1 MMRRHYLLL
10 SAIILIASLGMN
22 AQTARE
28 VADKMI
34 PGINLGNT
42 LEACNCSWLSNKLDY
57 ETGWQPTK
65 TTQKII
71 DYYKELGFKSV
82 RIPVAWYVHTS
93 GSNYTIDSA
102 WMNRV
107 KQIVDYCVNF
117 GLYVVLNDH
126 WDSGWVENSFDDTSE
141 KNVAEKC
148 SIMKRL
154 WTQIANRFKYYDEH
168 LIFAGLNEPNSDNA
182 TKVKALL
189 QYEQAFIDAVRSTGG
204 NNATRV
210 LAVQG
215 PNTDI
220 DRTCDLYDIDLLN
233 DSAEDALLL
242 EVHFYGPYN
251 FAQMMKDEDWGKMA
265 YYWGSG
271 NHMRTSTHNATWGEE
286 KWVEGQF
293 AKMKKF
299 TEKGIPVIIGEYG
312 AEWREMPAGESQMKH
327 DASVELWYKTVTE
340 SAIKNG
346 CVPMA
351 WDVNSPRTIV
361 NRATL
366 TINCQPGYDGIMAGL
381 QAAEAAATDVRL
393 IPTVCHVPSGMK
405 YNLSGCPVKDDYH
418 GIVIQNGVKY
428 YIP

>member
-1 MMRRHYLLL
+1 MRRHFLFLAL
-10 SAIILIASLGMN
+10 MLIASLGVK
-22 AQTARE
+22 AQSAHE
-28 VADKMI
+28 IADNMI

-71 DYYKELGFKSV
+71 DYYKQLGFKSV
-82 RIPVAWYVHTS
+82 RIPVAWYAHT

-107 KQIVDYCVNF
+107 KQIVDYCIND

-141 KNVAEKC
+141 ENVAEK
-148 SIMKRL
+148 SAIMKRL

-182 TKVKALL
+182 TKVAALIK
-189 QYEQAFIDAVRSTGG
+189 YEQAFIDAVRATGG
-204 NNATRV
+204 NNTTRV

-220 DRTCDLYDIDLLN
+220 DRTCDLYDIGLLN
-233 DSAEDALLL
+233 DPAEDALLL

-251 FAQMMKDEDWGKMA
+251 FAQMTKDEDWGKMA
-265 YYWGSG
+265 YYWGNG

-286 KWVEGQF
+286 EWVEGQF

-299 TEKGIPVIIGEYG
+299 KDNGIPVIIGEYG
-312 AEWREMPAGESQMKH
+312 AEWREMPAGESQIKH
-327 DASVELWYKTVTE
+327 DASVELWYKIVTE

-351 WDVNSPRTIV
+351 WDINSARTIV
-361 NRATL
+361 NRANL
-366 TINCQPGYDGIMAGL
+366 SINCQPGYDGIMAGVKS
-381 QAAEAAATDVRL
+381 AEAEATDVRS
-393 IPTVCHVPSGMK
+393 IENAHRSPSGTK
-405 YNLSGCPVKDDYH
+405 YNLTGIRVNDCYH

>member
-1 MMRRHYLLL
+1 MKRTFILSTLLL
-10 SAIILIASLGMN
+10 LATMGMN
-22 AQTARE
+22 AQNAQEIANQMT
-28 VADKMI
+28 

-42 LEACNCSWLSNKLDY
+42 LEACNCSWLTNKLDW

-71 DYYKELGFKSV
+71 DYYKQLGFKSI
-82 RIPVAWYVHTS
+82 RIPVAWYVHT
-93 GSNYTIDSA
+93 GSNYIIDSA

-107 KQIVDYCVNF
+107 KQVVDYCIND

-126 WDSGWVENSFDDTSE
+126 WDSGWVENSFDDTTEPTVS
-141 KNVAEKC
+141 KNCE
-148 SIMKRL
+148 IMTRI

-182 TKVKALL
+182 TKVEALIK
-189 QYEQAFIDAVRSTGG
+189 YEQAFIDAVRATGG
-204 NNATRV
+204 NNANRV

-220 DRTCDLYDIDLLN
+220 DRTCDLYDIGLLN
-233 DSAEDALLL
+233 DPAQDALLL

-251 FAQMMKDEDWGKMA
+251 FAQMTQDESWGKMA
-265 YYWGSG
+265 FYWGQG
-271 NHMRTSTHNATWGEE
+271 NHMRTSAHNATWGEE
-286 KWVEGQF
+286 DWVKAQF

-299 TEKGIPVIIGEYG
+299 TDNGVPVIIGEYG
-312 AEWREMPAGESQMKH
+312 AEWREMPAGESQVKH
-327 DASVELWYKTVTE
+327 DASVQLWYKIVTE
-340 SAIKNG
+340 AAINNG

-361 NRATL
+361 NRADL
-366 TINCQPGYDGIMAGL
+366 SINCQPGYDGIMEGVK
-381 QAAEAAATDVRL
+381 AAQDDATEIRL
-393 IPTVCHVPSGMK
+393 VENNHIAPNNWK
-405 YNLSGCPVKDDYH
+405 YNLSGSRVDDSYH
-418 GIVIQNGVKY
+418 GIVIQNGIKY

>member
-1 MMRRHYLLL
+1 MRRHYLLL
-10 SAIILIASLGMN
+10 SAIMLIASLGMN

-107 KQIVDYCVNF
+107 KQIVDYCVNS

-220 DRTCDLYDIDLLN
+220 DSTCDLYDIDLLN

-293 AKMKKF
+293 AKMKKY

-361 NRATL
+361 NRSTL

>member
-1 MMRRHYLLL
+1 MRRHYLLL